1 MRVKTLCT
9 WRMKPSPSKSM
20 KTAGGKKRGC
30 EEATGS
36 SAGAAPLMSPPWPDP
51 NREWKKSKAK
61 TEDLLALLNSGF
73 IREKEV
79 DMWRAAAGDPYSME
93 KSEDE
98 IPMFARFAERGLA
111 LPASNFFK
119 GLMGYFDIEYLNL
132 NPTVFSTPPS
142 SFIFVRLF
150 WGSSPI
156 GSCSGSSSG

>member
-1 MRVKTLCT
+1 
-9 WRMKPSPSKSM
+9 MKPSPSKIA
-20 KTAGGKKRGC
+20 KAAAAGKKRSR

-36 SAGAAPLMSPPWPDP
+36 GAGTSPLVSLPRPDP

-79 DMWRAAAGDPYSME
+79 DMWRAAAGDPYPME
-93 KSEDE
+93 KNEDE
-98 IPMFARFAERGLA
+98 IPMFTRFAERGLS

-119 GLMGYFDIEYLNL
+119 GLMGYYGVKYI
-132 NPTVFSTPPS
+132 STLPS
-142 SFIFVRLF
+142 LYISAKLF

-156 GSCSGSSSG
+156 GSCSESSSG